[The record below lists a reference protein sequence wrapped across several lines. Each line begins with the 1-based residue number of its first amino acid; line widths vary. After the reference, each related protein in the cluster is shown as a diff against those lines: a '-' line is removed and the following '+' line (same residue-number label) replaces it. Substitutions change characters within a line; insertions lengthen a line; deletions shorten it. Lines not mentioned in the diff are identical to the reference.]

1 MKHLLI
7 ELLGRYT
14 AVLRAAWQQRAELA
28 GPARLADEAA
38 FLPAALALA
47 HTPVH
52 PAPRRTALLLCA
64 LFTLALTWAVFGRID
79 IVAVAQGRIVVSQ
92 RSKLVQPLEAGVV
105 TAIHVRDGQRVRQ
118 GQLLVE
124 LDATAARADANRV
137 AQEREAALSEARRSA
152 WLARALTGLATQ
164 PAPALRA
171 GAQRSTADASTANWS
186 PDERAQLRTEW
197 SDITARLARLH
208 SEAARRRAEA
218 RTVDE
223 QLAKLEAMLPL
234 ARRRERDVRS
244 LSEQGF
250 MSGHAG
256 QDRTRERVELE
267 RDLATTQA
275 RRQEAAAALRESEQT
290 ALQYRAQTLRELR
303 ERLTKAELAQRQLG
317 EEAAKTQQRQQ
328 LAQLLAPV
336 DGTVQQLTVHT
347 AGGVVTPAQV
357 LLVVVPHDA
366 DVTAEV
372 VLENKDVGFVREGQA
387 ASVKLE
393 TFAYTRYGTIPATV
407 STIAADAVDD
417 DKRGAIFPATL
428 RLERASIDVDGKTV
442 RLSPGMNLS
451 AEIKTG
457 QRRVIDYLLSPLQQH
472 LGESLRER

>member
-1 MKHLLI
+1 MRHPVL
-7 ELLGRYT
+7 ELLGRYA
-14 AVLRAAWQQRAELA
+14 AVLRAAWQHRAELA

-38 FLPAALALA
+38 FMPAALALA

-64 LFTLALTWAVFGRID
+64 LFTLALAWAVFGRID
-79 IVAVAQGRIVVSQ
+79 IVAVAHGRIVVSQ
-92 RSKLVQPLEAGVV
+92 HSKLVQPLEAGVV

-124 LDATAARADANRV
+124 LDATAAQADANRV
-137 AQEREAALSEARRSA
+137 AQEREAALSEARRST
-152 WLARALTGLATQ
+152 WLAGALTHLATQ
-164 PAPALRA
+164 PEPVLPAA
-171 GAQRSTADASTANWS
+171 ADWS
-186 PDERAQLRTEW
+186 ADERAQLRTEW

-223 QLAKLEAMLPL
+223 QVAKLDAMLPL
-234 ARRRERDVRS
+234 ARRRERDVQS

-267 RDLATTQA
+267 RDLATAQA
-275 RRQEAAAALRESEQT
+275 RRQEAAAALRESEQ
-290 ALQYRAQTLRELR
+290 ARLEYRAQTLRELR

-317 EEAAKTQQRQQ
+317 EEAAKTRQRQQ
-328 LAQLLAPV
+328 LAQLVSPV
-336 DGTVQQLTVHT
+336 QGTVQQLAVHT

-366 DVTAEV
+366 EVTAEV

-393 TFAYTRYGTIPATV
+393 TFAYTRYGTVPATV
-407 STIAADAVDD
+407 STIAADAVNDEQ
-417 DKRGAIFPATL
+417 RGAIFPATL
-428 RLERASIDVDGKTV
+428 RLERATLDVEGKTV